1 MLPIFLRASSSNMHE
16 ILILIIVL
24 AVLFDIANGWH
35 DAANAIATV
44 VSTKVL
50 SPGAAVAIAATMEIG
65 GAFLTTA
72 VAKTIGTG
80 IVDPIAITDTVLIA
94 ALLSAIAWN
103 LITLLVGLPVS
114 SSHAL
119 IGGLIGG
126 SIAYGGAG
134 ILNIG
139 GILKIFTSLLISP
152 IIGVVAGF
160 LCMKM
165 ILSLFGHLAPG
176 LISKYFGRL
185 QIVSSA
191 AMAFSH
197 GSNDA
202 QKAMG
207 IITMAL
213 VSGGVIQTVDVPK
226 WVIIICAVAMGS
238 GVLCGGWKIIKT
250 IGVKMLKLEP
260 IHGFAAETS
269 ATAIIITASH
279 FGLPVSTTH
288 VISSAILGVGATKRL
303 SAVRWGIAGKIVA
316 AWVLTLPLCIGMAW
330 GIQTILAYYHVG

>member
-1 MLPIFLRASSSNMHE
+1 MHE
-16 ILILIIVL
+16 ILILIIIL
-24 AVLFDIANGWH
+24 ALLFDLANGWH

-50 SPGAAVAIAATMEIG
+50 SPGVAVAIAASMEIL

-72 VAKTIGTG
+72 VAKTIGKG
-80 IVDPIAITDTVLIA
+80 IVDPLAITDIVLIA
-94 ALLSAIAWN
+94 ALLSAIIWN
-103 LITLLVGLPVS
+103 LMTLFVGLPVS

-119 IGGLIGG
+119 IGGIIGGAIAHGGG
-126 SIAYGGAG
+126 SI
-134 ILNIG
+134 LNIT

-152 IIGVVAGF
+152 ILGVAVGF
-160 LCMKM
+160 LCMKL
-165 ILSLFGHLAPG
+165 ILTLFGHFAPG
-176 LISKYFGRL
+176 TISKHFGRL
-185 QIVSSA
+185 QIISSA
-191 AMAFSH
+191 TMALSH

-213 VSGGVIQTVDVPK
+213 VGGGVIQTVDVPK
-226 WVIIICAVAMGS
+226 WVIIACALAMGS
-238 GVLCGGWKIIKT
+238 GVLFGGWKIIKT
-250 IGVKMLKLEP
+250 LGVKMLKLEP
-260 IHGFAAETS
+260 VHGFAAETS
-269 ATAIIITASH
+269 AAAIILSASH

-288 VISSAILGVGATKRL
+288 VISSSILGVGATKRL

-330 GIQTILAYYHVG
+330 GIVTLLEFYRFG